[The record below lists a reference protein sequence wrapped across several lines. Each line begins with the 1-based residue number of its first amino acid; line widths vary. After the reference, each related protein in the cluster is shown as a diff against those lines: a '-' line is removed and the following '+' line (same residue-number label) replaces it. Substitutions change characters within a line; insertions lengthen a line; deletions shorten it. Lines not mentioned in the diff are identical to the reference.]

1 MHQRS
6 SKPRSFIALAAV
18 IGLTPATAPAGQD
31 ELAIDTAMAG
41 PVLKFDWP
49 TVAIGTA
56 SYEVRRNRHDH
67 GRS

>member
-1 MHQRS
+1 
-6 SKPRSFIALAAV
+6 
-18 IGLTPATAPAGQD
+18 
-31 ELAIDTAMAG
+31 LAIDTAMAG